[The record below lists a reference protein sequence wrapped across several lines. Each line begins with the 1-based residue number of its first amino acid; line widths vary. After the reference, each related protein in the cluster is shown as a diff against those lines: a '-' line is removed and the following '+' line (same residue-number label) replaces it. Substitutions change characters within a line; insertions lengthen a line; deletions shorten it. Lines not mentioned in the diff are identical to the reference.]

1 MEHEQVEKAVA
12 RKSAQIYL
20 PISLGMALLFY
31 LTSSMVGDFPPVARL
46 GGSAWVAL
54 LTLITSMPVVISR
67 IKKGMREKA

>member
-46 GGSAWVAL
+46 GGSAWEHC
-54 LTLITSMPVVISR
+54 SR
-67 IKKGMREKA
+67 